1 MDGRRLAVALVLVSL
16 PLFAFAVTVQPAEER
31 VHRTSV
37 RQGQPG
43 VGGPTPYFDGVA
55 DARSQNFTVRYYE
68 NLTERGQALYV
79 NALENDGTYAV
90 PVGEG
95 ASDYAYP
102 TDAELPDG
110 DAAALRAS
118 TVVVVRPE
126 NASLPPAD
134 EGSPDVRLD
143 VMQTQTANP
152 PLSSTAYLPN
162 YLAALAG
169 VVALGVAGHR
179 YRQETLAEPDVSVG
193 GPF

>member
-1 MDGRRLAVALVLVSL
+1 MDGRRLAVVLVLVSL
-16 PLFAFAVTVQPAEER
+16 PLFGFALTVQPADER

-43 VGGPTPYFDGVA
+43 VDGPTPYFDGVA
-55 DARSQNFTVRYYE
+55 DARAQNFTVRYYE

-102 TDAELPDG
+102 TDAELPDE

-118 TVVVVRPE
+118 TVVVVRPA

-152 PLSSTAYLPN
+152 PLGSSAYLPN

>member
-1 MDGRRLAVALVLVSL
+1 MDGRRLAVVLVLVSL
-16 PLFAFAVTVQPAEER
+16 PLFAFAVTYQPADER

-43 VGGPTPYFDGVA
+43 VDAPTPYFEDVA
-55 DARSQNFTVRYYE
+55 DARAQNFTVRYYE
-68 NLTERGQALYV
+68 NLTERGQELYV
-79 NALENDGTYAV
+79 NALENAGTYAV

-102 TDAELPDG
+102 SDAELPES

-126 NASLPPAD
+126 NASLPSAD

-143 VMQTQTANP
+143 MMQTQTASP
-152 PLSSTAYLPN
+152 PLSSSAYLPN

-169 VVALGVAGHR
+169 VVALAVAGHR
-179 YRQETLAEPDVSVG
+179 YRRESLAEPDVSVD